1 MIEADVCIRPA
12 AQADTARMLQILN
25 PIIRHGKLTSM
36 ATEWTVQQQQQFVK
50 TFPPGG
56 SLLVAEAI
64 GSGQLLGMQDLQPQA
79 DGSSAAISTFVRL
92 DHHRLGIGRR
102 LMQRSLQFASGR
114 FQTLIAE
121 VRCSNPTAIA
131 FYQRFD
137 FRADDCSAAPSTD
150 PFEIIRLK
158 RHVLHAEE
166 R

>member
-1 MIEADVCIRPA
+1 VIEADVCIRPA
-12 AQADTARMLQILN
+12 AQADAAGMLQILN
-25 PIIRHGKLTSM
+25 PIIRHGGLTSM
-36 ATEWTVQQQQQFVK
+36 TTELTVQQQQRFVE
-50 TFPPGG
+50 TFPTGG
-56 SLLVAEAI
+56 NLLVAEAV
-64 GSGQLLGMQDLQPQA
+64 GSGQLLGMQDLQPQT

-92 DHHRLGIGRR
+92 DHHRVGIGRR

-121 VRCSNPTAIA
+121 VRCCNPTAIA

-150 PFEIIRLK
+150 PAEIVRLT
-158 RHVLHAEE
+158 RRVLQTEE

>member
-1 MIEADVCIRPA
+1 
-12 AQADTARMLQILN
+12 MLQILN
-25 PIIRHGKLTSM
+25 PIIRHGTLTSM
-36 ATEWTVQQQQQFVK
+36 TTEWTVQQQQQFVE
-50 TFPPGG
+50 TFPSGG
-56 SLLVAEAI
+56 SLLVAEAV

-79 DGSSAAISTFVRL
+79 DGKSAVISTFVRL

-102 LMQRSLQFASGR
+102 LMQRSLQFASVR

-121 VRCSNPTAIA
+121 VRCCNPTAIA

-158 RHVLHAEE
+158 RCVLQAEE